1 MKIGLLGCGAMG
13 SLYGGYLSQAHDVYV
28 CDVWKEHIEA
38 IRANGIQLDEPDG
51 HTAVF
56 TPKLA
61 TTDPNDIGPVDLMI
75 VFVKYMLLADGLRN
89 AKAMIGK
96 DTIVLSLQN
105 GIGNYDEI
113 AKVVPEEQICCGTT
127 AHGCTFLGPG
137 HVRHTGVGI
146 TNVGTLKGPY
156 SNAQKV
162 AEALRQGGFQAEAH
176 ENVMQLIWHKLFTNV
191 SVSALTGVLQMKMGY
206 MLDDAHGWWLCER
219 LIREAVAV
227 ANGDGMGFDAGQ
239 IVDEIRRLLVTSHE
253 GYTSIYADLRDG
265 RRTEVD
271 TISGAVVSASHRNGV
286 PAPSHEFIVHLVHAM
301 EGRAA
306 YEG

>member
-1 MKIGLLGCGAMG
+1 MKITVIGAGAMG
-13 SLYGGYLSQAHDVYV
+13 SLIGGYLS
-28 CDVWKEHIEA
+28 
-38 IRANGIQLDEPDG
+38 RANEVTLIDTTQDKVDATNAPGLALQETDG
-51 HTAVF
+51 SETHVAPRAAVSSEG
-56 TPKLA
+56 LA
-61 TTDPNDIGPVDLMI
+61 QQDLVI
-75 VFVKYMLLADGLRN
+75 LFVKSLFSRAALEANRALFGP
-89 AKAMIGK
+89 
-96 DTIVLSLQN
+96 DTFVLTLQN
-105 GIGNYDEI
+105 GAGHDEI
-113 AKVVPEEQICCGTT
+113 LREFVSPERIVIGTT
-127 AHGCTFLGPG
+127 QHNAAFLAPG
-137 HVRHTGVGI
+137 RVRHGGSGVTCIGGVCGNDGLQAVADAFAAGGLACEVSD
-146 TNVGTLKGPY
+146 NV
-156 SNAQKV
+156 QK
-162 AEALRQGGFQAEAH
+162 
-176 ENVMQLIWHKLFTNV
+176 LIWHKLFTNV

-227 ANGDGMGFDAGQ
+227 ANGDGMGFDAEE